1 MEFHVCTPGRIQLV
15 LDLKLNMTIYSQG
28 IPEAVNYV
36 GYLHNKKHKNH
47 LCCLQIDNVIYIG
60 LYIRRS
66 NYPYMFNGNNACTH
80 HLPHTPTPP
89 PTPHTPLPAVLS
101 ICLRLSG

>member
-15 LDLKLNMTIYSQG
+15 WDLKLNMTIYSQG

-36 GYLHNKKHKNH
+36 GYLHHKKHKKH

-66 NYPYMFNGNNACTH
+66 NYPYMFNGKNACTH
-80 HLPHTPTPP
+80 HLPHTPTPSP
-89 PTPHTPLPAVLS
+89 PPPVR
-101 ICLRLSG
+101 RL

>member
-36 GYLHNKKHKNH
+36 GYLHHKKHKK
-47 LCCLQIDNVIYIG
+47 
-60 LYIRRS
+60 
-66 NYPYMFNGNNACTH
+66 
-80 HLPHTPTPP
+80 
-89 PTPHTPLPAVLS
+89 TPLLFTNRQCDLYWSLYPS
-101 ICLRLSG
+101 F